1 MLVAALLGCGLAM
14 PWLAGCG
21 RSGAPSFHGID
32 ITGANYARELSLPD
46 FDGRVRTLADFQG
59 QVVLVFFGFTHCPDV
74 CPTTLVEVAMVKKA
88 LGVDGRRLQAVFVTI
103 DPERDTPE
111 LLKAY
116 VTNFDPGFIALRGTP
131 EQTAAV
137 AKHFKVY
144 FAKVPGKTA
153 GSYSMDHT
161 AGGYLFDPQGRVR
174 LFTRHGGGAQALEAD
189 VRQLLAGR

>member
-1 MLVAALLGCGLAM
+1 M
-14 PWLAGCG
+14 
-21 RSGAPSFHGID
+21 
-32 ITGANYARELSLPD
+32 
-46 FDGRVRTLADFQG
+46 RTLADFQG

-131 EQTAAV
+131 EQTAAA

-161 AGGYLFDPQGRVR
+161 AGAYLFDPQGRVR